1 MTEKKQIREFVEQL
15 SSKDPTPGGGGA
27 SALAGAL
34 GCGLGLMV
42 GNLTVGKKKYAQA
55 EEEIR
60 AWMEGLLRG
69 REAFLSLADQDEE
82 AFEPLAQAY
91 RLPAATEEERAF
103 KEQVMEE
110 RLYAASQAPLRM
122 MEQALELLAAL
133 EVLGEKGSVMAASD
147 VGVGAAMAR
156 SALTGAAMNVYINT
170 KAMKD
175 RERARALEQEADR
188 LAAEGCALADQ
199 IYGRVLEALKGGTS
213 FKN

>member
-1 MTEKKQIREFVEQL
+1 MTDKKQIREFIEQL
-15 SSKDPTPGGGGA
+15 SSKAPTPGGGGA

-60 AWMEGLLRG
+60 ARMEELLRG
-69 REAFLSLADQDEE
+69 RETFLALADQDEE
-82 AFEPLAQAY
+82 AFEPLAKAY
-91 RLPAATEEERAF
+91 RLPAATEEERAL

-110 RLYAASQAPLRM
+110 RLFAASQAPLRM
-122 MEQALELLAAL
+122 MAQAVELLEGL
-133 EVLGEKGSVMAASD
+133 EVLGEKGSIMAASD

-175 RERARALEQEADR
+175 RDRAGALEREADR
-188 LAAEGCALADQ
+188 YLAEGCALADG
-199 IYGRVLEALKGGTS
+199 IYSRVLGKLKG
-213 FKN
+213 